1 MLRLVTTLR
10 LLFVGACHLYVASMS
25 QNHLEKSL
33 GEEVSHVTMHCI
45 FNEYGAGHADHSL
58 FSCSFCLLMRMCMD
72 RRNIGILMLLEIVI
86 SLALLHEL
94 AEVAIFRRDESNKI
108 QILKDIRLVLK
119 WDVGHTL
126 LHELG

>member
-1 MLRLVTTLR
+1 
-10 LLFVGACHLYVASMS
+10 
-25 QNHLEKSL
+25 
-33 GEEVSHVTMHCI
+33 
-45 FNEYGAGHADHSL
+45 
-58 FSCSFCLLMRMCMD
+58 
-72 RRNIGILMLLEIVI
+72 MLLEIVI

>member
-1 MLRLVTTLR
+1 
-10 LLFVGACHLYVASMS
+10 
-25 QNHLEKSL
+25 
-33 GEEVSHVTMHCI
+33 
-45 FNEYGAGHADHSL
+45 
-58 FSCSFCLLMRMCMD
+58 MCMD